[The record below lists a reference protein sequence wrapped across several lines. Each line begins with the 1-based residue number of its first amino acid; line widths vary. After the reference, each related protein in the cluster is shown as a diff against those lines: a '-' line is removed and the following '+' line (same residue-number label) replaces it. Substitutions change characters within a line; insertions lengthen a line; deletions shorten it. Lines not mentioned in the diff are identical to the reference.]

1 MPDRYSDLH
10 KAICNQVGLLRG
22 PIIVRP
28 LRSLRAGSTGLSGD
42 ALDPQLA
49 AFNVARRLRVAGM
62 AYLALFFVLQPLAPS
77 CPITGVP
84 IKYEAWYCRNGR
96 EGLFSRTRSPAM
108 LVNKV

>member
-1 MPDRYSDLH
+1 MVS
-10 KAICNQVGLLRG
+10 AILISILA
-22 PIIVRP
+22 I
-28 LRSLRAGSTGLSGD
+28 LLSGI
-42 ALDPQLA
+42 LLMRFRKKTLA

-62 AYLALFFVLQPLAPS
+62 AYLALFFVLYPLAPS

-96 EGLFSRTRSPAM
+96 EGLFSRARFPAM